1 MTRPP
6 IAARVPAYHELA
18 PVWPVLLG
26 DVLRFALQAAD
37 PPVKCG
43 RLEVF
48 AFLVTLPQQVDE
60 QATRQAELDAR
71 RAERAAAVNG
81 HSVSSSPQGDGHRA
95 PAVRR

>member
-26 DVLRFALQAAD
+26 DVLRFALQASDAS
-37 PPVKCG
+37 VKCG

-48 AFLVTLPQQVDE
+48 AFLVTLPQQVEE
-60 QATRQAELDAR
+60 QVARQAEIDAR
-71 RAERAAAVNG
+71 RAARTAADNG
-81 HSVSSSPQGDGHRA
+81 HAAG
-95 PAVRR
+95 RR